1 MEYSNTIKITC
12 KPEHL
17 ESYFY
22 QKMASEGGNKGF
34 AKSLGIHPSTASR
47 DKTRIFKLACQ
58 VVSEYGLPRHV
69 VSMPYSSTQDVV
81 ITNISGEEI
90 RKLIDMLE
98 HLRLPKKEALRLKN
112 DEALECQIECCT

>member
-1 MEYSNTIKITC
+1 MEYTKTIKITC

-22 QKMASEGGNKGF
+22 QKMSSEGGNNGF

-69 VSMPYSSTQDVV
+69 VSVPDSSTQELV

-98 HLRLPKKEALRLKN
+98 HLRLPKKEASKLKN
-112 DEALECQIECCT
+112 NEAFECQMECCI

>member
-22 QKMASEGGNKGF
+22 QKMASEGGNNGF

-69 VSMPYSSTQDVV
+69 VSVPDSSTQEVV

-98 HLRLPKKEALRLKN
+98 HLRLPKKEASRLKN
-112 DEALECQIECCT
+112 DEAFENCNELCV

>member
-1 MEYSNTIKITC
+1 MENSNTIKITC

-22 QKMASEGGNKGF
+22 QKMASEGGNNGF

-58 VVSEYGLPRHV
+58 VVSEYGLPSHV
-69 VSMPYSSTQDVV
+69 VSVPGSSTQEVV

-98 HLRLPKKEALRLKN
+98 HLRLPKKEASRLKN
-112 DEALECQIECCT
+112 DEAFENCNELCV

>member
-22 QKMASEGGNKGF
+22 QKMASEGGNNGF

-69 VSMPYSSTQDVV
+69 ISVPDSASQEVV

-98 HLRLPKKEALRLKN
+98 HLRLPKKEAPELKN
-112 DEALECQIECCT
+112 NEALECQIECCI

>member
-22 QKMASEGGNKGF
+22 QKMASEGGNNGF
-34 AKSLGIHPSTASR
+34 AKSLGIHPSTVSR

-69 VSMPYSSTQDVV
+69 VSVPDSSSQGVV

-98 HLRLPKKEALRLKN
+98 HLRLPKKEASKLKN
-112 DEALECQIECCT
+112 DEAFECQMECCI

>member
-12 KPEHL
+12 KPEQL

-22 QKMASEGGNKGF
+22 QRMFSEEGNNGF

-58 VVSEYGLPRHV
+58 VVSEYGFPRHV
-69 VSMPYSSTQDVV
+69 VSVPDSSTQEVV
-81 ITNISGEEI
+81 ITNISGDEI

-98 HLRLPKKEALRLKN
+98 HLRLPKKEASRLKN
-112 DEALECQIECCT
+112 DEAYENCNELCI

>member
-1 MEYSNTIKITC
+1 MEYSKTIKITC

-22 QKMASEGGNKGF
+22 QKMFSEVGNNWF
-34 AKSLGIHPSTASR
+34 AKSFGIHPSTASR
-47 DKTRIFKLACQ
+47 DKTRIFKLVCQ
-58 VVSEYGLPRHV
+58 VVSEYGLTRHV
-69 VSMPYSSTQDVV
+69 VRVSDSPTQEVV

-98 HLRLPKKEALRLKN
+98 HLRLKKRSFKVKKR
-112 DEALECQIECCT
+112 

>member
-1 MEYSNTIKITC
+1 MEYSNTIKITY

-22 QKMASEGGNKGF
+22 QKMSSEGGNNGF

-58 VVSEYGLPRHV
+58 VVAEYGLPRHV
-69 VSMPYSSTQDVV
+69 VSVPDSSTQEVV

-98 HLRLPKKEALRLKN
+98 HIRLPKKEASKLKN
-112 DEALECQIECCT
+112 DEAFECQIECCI

>member
-1 MEYSNTIKITC
+1 MEYSNTIKISC

-22 QKMASEGGNKGF
+22 QKMASEGGNNGF

-69 VSMPYSSTQDVV
+69 VSVPGSQSQEVV

-98 HLRLPKKEALRLKN
+98 HLRLPKKEASRLKN
-112 DEALECQIECCT
+112 NEAFENCNELCV

>member
-1 MEYSNTIKITC
+1 MEYTKTIKITC

-22 QKMASEGGNKGF
+22 QKMASEGGNSGF
-34 AKSLGIHPSTASR
+34 AKSLGTHPSTVSR

-69 VSMPYSSTQDVV
+69 VSVPNSSIQEVD

-98 HLRLPKKEALRLKN
+98 HLRLPKKEASRLKN
-112 DEALECQIECCT
+112 DEASKCQIELCF

>member
-22 QKMASEGGNKGF
+22 QKMASEGGNNGF

-69 VSMPYSSTQDVV
+69 VSVPDSQSQEVL

-98 HLRLPKKEALRLKN
+98 HLRLPKKEASELKN
-112 DEALECQIECCT
+112 NEAYENCNELFV

>member
-22 QKMASEGGNKGF
+22 QKMSSEGGNNGF

-69 VSMPYSSTQDVV
+69 VSVPDSSSQGVV

-98 HLRLPKKEALRLKN
+98 HLRLPKKEASELKN
-112 DEALECQIECCT
+112 NEASECQIECCI

>member
-22 QKMASEGGNKGF
+22 QKMASEGGNNGF

-47 DKTRIFKLACQ
+47 DKSRIFKLACQ
-58 VVSEYGLPRHV
+58 VVSEYGLPRHI
-69 VSMPYSSTQDVV
+69 VSVPDSSTREVL

-98 HLRLPKKEALRLKN
+98 HLRLPKKEAPELKN
-112 DEALECQIECCT
+112 NGASKCQIELCV

>member
-1 MEYSNTIKITC
+1 
-12 KPEHL
+12 
-17 ESYFY
+17 
-22 QKMASEGGNKGF
+22 MASEGGNNGF

-69 VSMPYSSTQDVV
+69 VSVSGSQSQEVV

-98 HLRLPKKEALRLKN
+98 HLRLPKKEASELKN
-112 DEALECQIECCT
+112 NEAFENCNELCV

>member
-22 QKMASEGGNKGF
+22 QKMASEGGNNGF

-58 VVSEYGLPRHV
+58 VVSEYGLSRHV
-69 VSMPYSSTQDVV
+69 MSLSDSSTQEVV

-98 HLRLPKKEALRLKN
+98 HLRLPKKEASELKN
-112 DEALECQIECCT
+112 NEASECQIECCI

>member
-1 MEYSNTIKITC
+1 MEYSKTIKITW
-12 KPEHL
+12 KPEHF

-22 QKMASEGGNKGF
+22 QKMFSEGGNNGF

-47 DKTRIFKLACQ
+47 DKTRIFKLSGQ

-69 VSMPYSSTQDVV
+69 VSMSDSSIQEVV
-81 ITNISGEEI
+81 ITNISGDEI

-98 HLRLPKKEALRLKN
+98 RLRLPKKEASRLKN
-112 DEALECQIECCT
+112 DEASKCHAERCV

>member
-22 QKMASEGGNKGF
+22 QKRSSEGGNNGF

-69 VSMPYSSTQDVV
+69 VSVPDSSSQGVV

-98 HLRLPKKEALRLKN
+98 HLRLPKKEASELKN
-112 DEALECQIECCT
+112 NEASKCQIELCF